1 MKVFKFTLKF
11 ALDEATTDASCY
23 VELLGEAGCDDAI
36 VGIGQKGRIAL
47 EFYREADSAVQAIL
61 SAIKDIKS
69 VIPEAK
75 LIEATP
81 DLVGISDI
89 ADLLGFTRQNMRKLV
104 INHRV
109 TFPTPI
115 HEGKSAIWHLANV
128 LSWFIQGKRKE
139 IEPSLLE
146 IAIANM
152 QLNIVKETK
161 YLDASLQSRIS
172 SVLS

>member
-1 MKVFKFTLKF
+1 MKAFKFTLKF
-11 ALDEATTDASCY
+11 ALSEASIDAGHY
-23 VELLGEAGCDDAI
+23 VELLGEAGCDDAL

-47 EFYREADSAVQAIL
+47 EFDREADSAFQAIL

-69 VIPEAK
+69 VIPDAK

-81 DLVGISDI
+81 DLVGVSDI

-104 INHRV
+104 LNHSV

-115 HEGKSAIWHLANV
+115 HEGKSTIWHLANV
-128 LSWFIQGKRKE
+128 LSWFVQGKRKI
-139 IEPSLLE
+139 IEPTLME
-146 IAIANM
+146 IATATM

-161 YLDASLQSRIS
+161 YLDPSLKSKIS
-172 SVLS
+172 SVLA